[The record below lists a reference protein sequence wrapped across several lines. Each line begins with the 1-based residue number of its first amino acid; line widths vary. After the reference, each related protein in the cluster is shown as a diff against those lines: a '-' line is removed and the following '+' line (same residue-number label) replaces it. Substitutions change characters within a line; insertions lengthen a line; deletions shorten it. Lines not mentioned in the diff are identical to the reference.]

1 MPGLKSLLTLVTGVV
16 IVSALYLAREVLI
29 PFTLAIL
36 LSFVLAPLV
45 EALRRLYVPH
55 VLSVLVAALI
65 GLGAIGAV
73 GGVIGMQVAG
83 LAADVPQYAST
94 IETKITSVRAYTLGR
109 ISELTNRLDRQMT
122 APVAQPLPSPGVAK
136 QALDQKPIPVEV
148 EQPASDPL
156 SLARTVLEPILAPFE
171 SALII
176 VIVAVFILL
185 QKEDLR
191 DRLIRL
197 FGSGDLHRTTVAMD
211 DAAHRLSKYFLAQLG
226 INTGVGVAVGVGLAL
241 IGLPSPLLWGVLSA
255 ILRFVPYIGP
265 MIAAVLPATLAA
277 AVSPHWS
284 MVVWTLGLFAV
295 TESVTGQVVEPMVY
309 GHSTGLS
316 PVAVVIAAIFWS
328 WLWGPIGLI
337 ISTPLT
343 LCLVVLGRH
352 VDRLEF
358 LEVLLGDR
366 PALTPIEN
374 FYQRLLADDPDEALQ
389 QAELLLKERSLSGYY
404 DEVALKG
411 LQLAANDAE
420 RGVLGIEK
428 LERIKHG
435 VRSLVND
442 LGAHDDRDPH
452 PEEKEEAQGV
462 ASKAERDIPAPAASS
477 AAAPDAGNLAPV
489 WRTASP
495 ILCLAGRGLL
505 DEAASSILA
514 QLLGKHGLGARVAAY
529 EEASRDGIAKLDVDS
544 VAMVCISYLEIS
556 GGPAAL
562 HYLVRRLRQRIP
574 GVPILVGLWPSE
586 DAVLKDDR
594 VRAVIGADYFT
605 TSLREALETC
615 VKVAHQKVDAAVE

>member
-122 APVAQPLPSPGVAK
+122 VPVASPPSSPA
-136 QALDQKPIPVEV
+136 ASTLTPDQKPIPVEV
-148 EQPASDPL
+148 KQPASDSL
-156 SLARTVLEPILAPFE
+156 SLARSVLEPILAPFE

-176 VIVAVFILL
+176 FIVAVFILL

-211 DAAHRLSKYFLAQLG
+211 DAAHRLSRYFLAQLG
-226 INTGVGVAVGVGLAL
+226 INTVFGVAVGVGLAL

-295 TESVTGQVVEPMVY
+295 AELITGQVIEPMVY

-358 LEVLLGDR
+358 LDVLLGDR

-374 FYQRLLADDPDEALQ
+374 FYQRYASQ
-389 QAELLLKERSLSGYY
+389 RSG
-404 DEVALKG
+404 
-411 LQLAANDAE
+411 
-420 RGVLGIEK
+420 
-428 LERIKHG
+428 
-435 VRSLVND
+435 
-442 LGAHDDRDPH
+442 
-452 PEEKEEAQGV
+452 
-462 ASKAERDIPAPAASS
+462 
-477 AAAPDAGNLAPV
+477 
-489 WRTASP
+489 
-495 ILCLAGRGLL
+495 
-505 DEAASSILA
+505 
-514 QLLGKHGLGARVAAY
+514 
-529 EEASRDGIAKLDVDS
+529 
-544 VAMVCISYLEIS
+544 
-556 GGPAAL
+556 
-562 HYLVRRLRQRIP
+562 
-574 GVPILVGLWPSE
+574 
-586 DAVLKDDR
+586 
-594 VRAVIGADYFT
+594 
-605 TSLREALETC
+605 
-615 VKVAHQKVDAAVE
+615 